1 MLGELYRN
9 TVPDGKGER
18 WWHAGAR
25 HNIGISNHPH
35 PNAKHNPIEDRHNY
49 LYFSGIMR
57 LTLHLRLS
65 RALRLL
71 EVGDQRGERAQVR
84 HPKVR
89 TAGCDRNRWIGRDNA
104 GPGRLKRS
112 EAPIAVVEVHAIDA
126 PGLAPVEQL
135 KLLVL

>member
-1 MLGELYRN
+1 MARENGGGMR
-9 TVPDGKGER
+9 ER
-18 WWHAGAR
+18 A
-25 HNIGISNHPH
+25 IISAYPAIPH